1 MRDASDEA
9 APITIG
15 IVAGEASGDTLGAT
29 LIEAVRRQR
38 PSVRF
43 VGIAGP
49 KMEAAGC
56 EVWASTER
64 LAVRGF
70 AEVIAHL
77 PALVALR
84 RDIARRFLAARVP
97 VFVGVDAPDFNL
109 GLERRLKR
117 RRVRTVHFVSP
128 SVWAW
133 RRERL
138 QSIGRSADRMLA
150 LFPFEPPLYDSAGIA
165 VTYVG
170 HPLAQD
176 AADFGTRRAA
186 RETLKQKADT
196 PLFAVLPGSRLSE
209 IEMHAGLVLDAMA
222 QIAEARPDVRFVV
235 PLVSRTTR
243 DAFLEAQHR
252 GKHDAL
258 PLTILYGHAG
268 DALRAADVALVA
280 SGTATLEAAL
290 ARCPHVIFYRVSAL
304 TARIVRRKL
313 LVPWVGLPNVLAGR
327 FVVPELLQ
335 DDVTPGNLAQ
345 AVLNLFDDVVTRVRL
360 ETLFGQM
367 SDALAVDTGTLA
379 ADAVLAEVDHA
390 LGTYGVM

>member
-1 MRDASDEA
+1 MRDASREA
-9 APITIG
+9 DVTIG
-15 IVAGEASGDTLGAT
+15 IVAGESSGDALGAA
-29 LIEAVRRQR
+29 LIRAVARVR
-38 PSVRF
+38 PEIRF
-43 VGIAGP
+43 AGVAGP

-56 EVWASTER
+56 EAFASTEE

-70 AEVIAHL
+70 AEVVSHL
-77 PALVALR
+77 PRLVALR
-84 RDIARRFLAARVP
+84 RRLARRFLDARIP

-109 GLERRLKR
+109 GLERKLKR

-138 QSIGRSADRMLA
+138 QSIGRAVDRMLA
-150 LFPFEPPLYDSAGIA
+150 LFPFEPRLYEEAGIA

-170 HPLAQD
+170 HPLAQQ
-176 AADFGTRRAA
+176 AAGPATRRQA
-186 RETLKQKADT
+186 RETLKQSPSA
-196 PLFAVLPGSRLSE
+196 PLVALLPGSRLSE
-209 IEMHAGLVLDAMA
+209 VEMHASLVLDAA
-222 QIAEARPDVRFVV
+222 ARIVEARPDFRFIV

-243 DAFLEAQHR
+243 DAFVEAQHR
-252 GKHDAL
+252 GGHDVL

-268 DALRAADVALVA
+268 EALRASDIALVA

-304 TARIVRRKL
+304 TASIVRRKL

-335 DDVTPGNLAQ
+335 DDATPGNLAQ
-345 AVLNLFDDVVTRVRL
+345 AMMNLFDDTVTRRRI
-360 ETLFGQM
+360 EALFGEM
-367 SDALAVDTGTLA
+367 RDALALDTGAIA
-379 ADAVLAEVDHA
+379 ADAVLAELAAAVAVPH
-390 LGTYGVM
+390 